1 MKELRIER
9 IDRGPVADSPLAE
22 ALSGAGFRQSYRGW
36 VLRR

>member
-9 IDRGPVADSPLAE
+9 IDRGPVADSPLAG
-22 ALSGAGFRQSYRGW
+22 AVADAGFRQSYRGW